1 MRIIVISDTH
11 QYYRNFETI
20 VLRNPDAD
28 MFLHLGD
35 GESEY
40 QLLCRN
46 MPEVADKFRYVKGN
60 CDYGSDAPLT
70 ELIDVAPNHRILAT
84 HGHRYRVNST
94 LDYLEQDIG
103 KGLDRGFSSF
113 KIKIGGAAVSQD
125 LERIAFCRR
134 LIGPDRRLMV
144 DAFCAYE
151 ADVIIPMAKK
161 FEQYDIG
168 FLEEPVALDDI
179 PGCAYVAANVSMPVA
194 LGESHY
200 TMAQFRDIINSKA
213 ARILQPDVAYVGG
226 ITGFMQYAG
235 IAAYHGLRLAP
246 HWCHDLSVQL
256 ALSIPQIR
264 ELEYM
269 DQNSAL
275 FLIQKVIA
283 NPVTASNGIVR
294 APEGAGH
301 GLVLDEKA
309 VERYLA

>member
-1 MRIIVISDTH
+1 MGKSCGLPLYRLLGCYREEIPVYYSGGHYPVDSTKTSD
-11 QYYRNFETI
+11 
-20 VLRNPDAD
+20 
-28 MFLHLGD
+28 M
-35 GESEY
+35 
-40 QLLCRN
+40 
-46 MPEVADKFRYVKGN
+46 
-60 CDYGSDAPLT
+60 
-70 ELIDVAPNHRILAT
+70 
-84 HGHRYRVNST
+84 

-113 KIKIGGAAVSQD
+113 KIKIGGAAVNQD
-125 LERIAFCRR
+125 LERIAFCRK

-283 NPVTASNGIVR
+283 NPVTAKNGIVR
-294 APEGAGH
+294 APEGTGH